1 MEFYGHI
8 IANEEVPSL
17 DGATMPDIDP
27 YTREQW
33 ATIACGGKTDADRA
47 IAAARE
53 AFDSGPWPRMGYE
66 KRQQLLHRLAD
77 LMEEHTD
84 ELAMADT
91 RDMGKPITQ
100 SRHDV
105 ARSILNVRFFADHAR
120 MSTAETLPMDTGHH
134 AYTRWEPV
142 GVVAAISPWNFPLM
156 LGTWKISPAL
166 AWGNTVVWKPAE
178 DTPASATIIGR
189 LALEAAHVLDGQC
202 QLRGQQGHDDS
213 AMT

>member
-1 MEFYGHI
+1 MDLYGHI

-17 DGATMPDIDP
+17 DGATMPDVDP
-27 YTREQW
+27 YTREEW
-33 ATIACGGKTDADRA
+33 ATIACGGKADADRA

-66 KRQQLLHRLAD
+66 KRQQLMHRLAD

-91 RDMGKPITQ
+91 LDMGKPITQ
-100 SRHDV
+100 ARHDV

-120 MSTAETLPMDTGHH
+120 MSAAETLPMDTGHH

-142 GVVAAISPWNFPLM
+142 GVLPACSTSCMATARIRRVRRSRRAPMSTASPSPGNRARARSSAASRPAISP
-156 LGTWKISPAL
+156 
-166 AWGNTVVWKPAE
+166 
-178 DTPASATIIGR
+178 R
-189 LALEAAHVLDGQC
+189 
-202 QLRGQQGHDDS
+202 
-213 AMT
+213 